1 MRTSSICCRSFR
13 QDASVTQA
21 SKPVLHL
28 HTLLVLAALG
38 RSKNTVM
45 PSPKQKDRLYS
56 VSASELRNC
65 GRAKPSHVLSM
76 VHWFFFFFQ
85 NKKNIERPD
94 GIYLPPYCKQRQR
107 RKRRIVLGRWGRE
120 ASPPVL
126 AVILAKSRQQ
136 EKHGFLHIVSEL
148 SRLESASMVTI
159 LFLLLT
165 ISGGGR
171 GSAGLCSTRS
181 RRGGGRG

>member
-1 MRTSSICCRSFR
+1 M
-13 QDASVTQA
+13 
-21 SKPVLHL
+21 
-28 HTLLVLAALG
+28 
-38 RSKNTVM
+38 
-45 PSPKQKDRLYS
+45 
-56 VSASELRNC
+56 
-65 GRAKPSHVLSM
+65 
-76 VHWFFFFFQ
+76 
-85 NKKNIERPD
+85 
-94 GIYLPPYCKQRQR
+94 
-107 RKRRIVLGRWGRE
+107 
-120 ASPPVL
+120 L